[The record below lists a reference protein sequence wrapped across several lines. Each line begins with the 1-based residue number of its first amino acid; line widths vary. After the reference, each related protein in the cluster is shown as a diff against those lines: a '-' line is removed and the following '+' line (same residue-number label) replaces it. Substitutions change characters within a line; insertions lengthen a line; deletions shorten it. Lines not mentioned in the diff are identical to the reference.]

1 MLERRNAWGLIQ
13 WEFASQLEDTSQD
26 QPIAFG
32 NTVRLIVYRIWT
44 IFGVGF
50 AWACIYLPL
59 ATHDGYS
66 LSSLLLNPMN
76 LIRWYFATIISGL
89 GMICYWS
96 FWTFQYR
103 GVVWQ
108 RELRKGIAVWY
119 SDGIARAADII

>member
-13 WEFASQLEDTSQD
+13 WEFASQLEDTSQN
-26 QPIAFG
+26 QAVAFG
-32 NTVRLIVYRIWT
+32 SSVKLIAYRIWSV
-44 IFGVGF
+44 FGVGIT
-50 AWACIYLPL
+50 WALIYLPL
-59 ATHDGYS
+59 ASHDGYA
-66 LSSLLLNPMN
+66 LTHLLHPMN
-76 LIRWYFATIISGL
+76 VIRWYFATVLGGF

-119 SDGIARAADII
+119 SDGVARAADII